1 MHIINDPIA
10 TEIVLI
16 SFFHFTPAHVNT
28 WDLKQKHMNNGGLI
42 SLLSNHRVLCKHF
55 G

>member
-1 MHIINDPIA
+1 
-10 TEIVLI
+10 
-16 SFFHFTPAHVNT
+16 
-28 WDLKQKHMNNGGLI
+28 LKQKHMNNGGLI